1 MKALPNKHA
10 THPWTDETGYHGL
23 HLEVDDSKVLDAL
36 VRHLEAL
43 GWSAWIVGFLETP
56 ERRPAAYLFRK
67 V

>member
-1 MKALPNKHA
+1 MKALHNKHA

-23 HLEVDDSKVLDAL
+23 HLEVDGSKVLDAL